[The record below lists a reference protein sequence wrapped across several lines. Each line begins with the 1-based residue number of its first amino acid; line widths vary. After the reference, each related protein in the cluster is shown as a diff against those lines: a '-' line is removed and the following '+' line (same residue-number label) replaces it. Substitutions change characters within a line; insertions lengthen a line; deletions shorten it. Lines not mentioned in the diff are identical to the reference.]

1 MERLEE
7 LRALILRSAAGA
19 VRRDV
24 VDGVSIGVVEYGTRP
39 RATMT
44 HPSVTVLAGGRK
56 RTSVGD
62 VDVVYGPGQFLVA
75 SLDLPVTGHVAE
87 ASPED
92 PFVVF
97 SMALRPAVIAG
108 LLLDTV
114 DVADPPRFTGM
125 AVGEASDDLVDAVI
139 RMMRLLDSPA
149 DAAALRGPTEREI
162 VWRLLTGPQG
172 GLVRQ
177 IGSADSGIAHI
188 SRATT
193 WLRENL
199 AEPVS
204 VAALARLSGMSV
216 STFHRHFRAA
226 TSLTPIQWQKALRLR
241 RARILFA
248 EGDTTVAEVAS
259 AVGYGSVSQFSREY
273 RRTFG
278 LSPGQDAARLRAGAS
293 GADDDVAGDVAAGE
307 PAR

>member
-1 MERLEE
+1 LVKTVVVRL
-7 LRALILRSAAGA
+7 
-19 VRRDV
+19 
-24 VDGVSIGVVEYGTRP
+24 
-39 RATMT
+39 
-44 HPSVTVLAGGRK
+44 
-56 RTSVGD
+56 
-62 VDVVYGPGQFLVA
+62 
-75 SLDLPVTGHVAE
+75 
-87 ASPED
+87 
-92 PFVVF
+92 
-97 SMALRPAVIAG
+97 PAK
-108 LLLDTV
+108 
-114 DVADPPRFTGM
+114 
-125 AVGEASDDLVDAVI
+125 
-139 RMMRLLDSPA
+139 PA
-149 DAAALRGPTEREI
+149 PAYGPTEREI

-216 STFHRHFRAA
+216 STFHRHFRAS

-241 RARILFA
+241 RARILLA

-278 LSPGQDAARLRAGAS
+278 LSPGQDAARLRAGHSAS
-293 GADDDVAGDVAAGE
+293 DGEMAGDVAGGGSGGGL
-307 PAR
+307 